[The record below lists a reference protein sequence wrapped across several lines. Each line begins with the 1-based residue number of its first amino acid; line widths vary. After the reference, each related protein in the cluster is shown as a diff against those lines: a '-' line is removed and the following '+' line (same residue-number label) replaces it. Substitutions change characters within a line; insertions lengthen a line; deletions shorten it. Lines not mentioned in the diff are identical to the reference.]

1 MFIAHVNTHICCIFL
16 LMKFKDKLGLI
27 YTPMFNYQQKFVL
40 SKPSVN
46 LWLLFENG
54 NTAKK
59 KQDESTL
66 TNT

>member
-1 MFIAHVNTHICCIFL
+1 
-16 LMKFKDKLGLI
+16 MKFKDKLGLI

-59 KQDESTL
+59 KTRWIHI
-66 TNT
+66 N